1 MKHTLPFIALSAL
14 SLVLSACSDGG
25 TTTTLDANPSLSLP
39 LPENLQPQNAA
50 FLNTDN
56 LRPVVSLSNGAVVSM
71 VKNDQQ
77 SWSGTANLETGA
89 VYKVAVTWVEIFN
102 GRDLSLTALD
112 FDLAVGRD
120 GTALQS
126 NTSGYRE
133 DFDADGDGPF
143 NLIERREGTD
153 PFVNEAGGPGSIP
166 SENPEDGFPIAPE
179 PVSSDPVAPAPVVPD
194 PVVPDPVVPDPV
206 VPDPV
211 VPDPVVPDP
220 VVPDPVVPDPV
231 VPDPAVPDP
240 AVPDPAVPDPVVPD
254 PVVPVPAVPDPIV
267 PEPVVPIPVPTP
279 VTADVIVPRISPAN
293 APVIDGLGVTLG
305 RNNAF
310 TGEWADAVQS
320 DNGGAILDI
329 DNLMIDIDAETVT
342 GNVPFRR
349 WAAMHDGR
357 YLYVVII
364 VDDNGERERDSG
376 LDIFF
381 DDSIEIFL
389 DADNSKSSFYGID
402 DFHQIIP
409 LRAPGSGASKRGVS
423 SGDIAGPNSSTAS
436 FGLDFSTGPGAGPD
450 GLRRA
455 NFEQDVYEVRIDLDT
470 IDVSGDAPFGFE
482 IQVNDDDD
490 GFVRDS
496 KWGWKHP
503 ARVNVDVDNTFFD
516 PSFMGT
522 LMLE

>member
-89 VYKVAVTWVEIFN
+89 DYKVAVTWVEIFN

-194 PVVPDPVVPDPV
+194 HVVPDPVVPDPV
-206 VPDPV
+206 
-211 VPDPVVPDP
+211 
-220 VVPDPVVPDPV
+220 
-231 VPDPAVPDP
+231 
-240 AVPDPAVPDPVVPD
+240 
-254 PVVPVPAVPDPIV
+254 VPDPIV